1 MDFQGKVV
9 LVSGAGGGI
18 GRQYALFFASKQAKI
33 VVNDI
38 GKTKSGERTADLV
51 VAEIQKSGGT
61 AVANYDSVEMG
72 EKIVQQAIDSFGRI
86 DIVINNAG
94 VLRDISF
101 LKMKESD
108 WDIIM
113 KVHLKGA
120 FAITRAAWPHFR
132 KQNFGRVINTSS
144 TAGVYGNFGQVNY
157 GTAKMGLHGFTRT
170 LHKEG
175 TSKNIYT
182 NSIVPM
188 AATPMTETVM
198 GKELL
203 QVIDAKNIVP
213 FVGFLCHE
221 TTKVSG
227 RIFELGGGWI
237 SELRW

>member
-1 MDFQGKVV
+1 M
-9 LVSGAGGGI
+9 
-18 GRQYALFFASKQAKI
+18 
-33 VVNDI
+33 
-38 GKTKSGERTADLV
+38 

-198 GKELL
+198 G
-203 QVIDAKNIVP
+203 NP
-213 FVGFLCHE
+213 
-221 TTKVSG
+221 
-227 RIFELGGGWI
+227 
-237 SELRW
+237 